1 MGFGSVDA
9 AIAENLES
17 KGNIF
22 SPNINLS
29 ITEEYIDIPI
39 MNTIL

>member
-1 MGFGSVDA
+1 MDFGSVDA

-22 SPNINLS
+22 CPNINLA
-29 ITEEYIDIPI
+29 ITEEYISF
-39 MNTIL
+39 